1 MGDAA
6 AAGGI
11 MAILGGM
18 MFVMM
23 LPMLVTLI
31 AAWKV
36 FTKAGKPGWAIII
49 PIYGNIV
56 LLEIVGQPWT
66 RLLWYLIPFYGLYL
80 IILDTNSGSV
90 SVRSC

>member
-1 MGDAA
+1 MGEAA

-11 MAILGGM
+11 MALLGGM

-23 LPMLVTLI
+23 LPILVTLI
-31 AAWKV
+31 AVWKV

-56 LLEIVGQPWT
+56 LLETVSYTHLTLPTIC
-66 RLLWYLIPFYGLYL
+66 
-80 IILDTNSGSV
+80 SV
-90 SVRSC
+90 